1 MYYNQFHLGRSLP
14 LSAPESLAR
23 LHLNNRLGGAPHSDG
38 RAYSGP
44 TVFIQSPMST
54 GRYHW
59 AGLRS
64 CSWKSS
70 KANAGGAGR
79 KYCKSGIASVRRR
92 RGVDRRASLSA
103 RAEAFAGSAG
113 SLFIGVSREDVR
125 FIFSV
130 LIGYKRAGYFV
141 ASIKNLASF
150 SSFVIAGK

>member
-1 MYYNQFHLGRSLP
+1 
-14 LSAPESLAR
+14 
-23 LHLNNRLGGAPHSDG
+23 
-38 RAYSGP
+38 
-44 TVFIQSPMST
+44 MST
-54 GRYHW
+54 GRYYW

-70 KANAGGAGR
+70 KANADGAGR

-92 RGVDRRASLSA
+92 RGVGRRASLSA
-103 RAEAFAGSAG
+103 RAEACAGSAGSAG

-141 ASIKNLASF
+141 ASIKNLALF
-150 SSFVIAGK
+150 HLSS